1 MQKSTQDRVEAPIL
15 KTGMLGKNLEGR
27 CVVMTLFE
35 KIMIALNVLTT
46 PAYIFS
52 CVIALLV
59 FLENKKTSNKK
70 SSSCRFKQD
79 EVASV
84 RT

>member
-1 MQKSTQDRVEAPIL
+1 
-15 KTGMLGKNLEGR
+15 
-27 CVVMTLFE
+27 MTLFE